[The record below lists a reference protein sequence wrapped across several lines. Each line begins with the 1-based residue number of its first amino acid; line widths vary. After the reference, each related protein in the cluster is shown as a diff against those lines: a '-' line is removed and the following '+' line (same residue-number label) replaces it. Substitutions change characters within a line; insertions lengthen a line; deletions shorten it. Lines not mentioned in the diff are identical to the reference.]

1 MTSRP
6 SSSASRACPPTDGS
20 DAWSNLGCP
29 RRWRFQRD
37 AARPRR
43 CSWPG
48 LTAAVAGAPL
58 RRAVLRRPSAP
69 VSASPGHQAGAP
81 LRQRRRRP
89 SWSWPAHFPRPSG
102 RGSIAATGRPA
113 HRRRTTQLPPA
124 IRPGLHCGSRSRTLP
139 GSSPSASPGHQAGA
153 PLRQVDERVTLPVEP
168 FLPPAI
174 RPGLHCGGGIFGN
187 LTATASASPGHQA
200 GAPLR
205 RCGAEFC

>member
-20 DAWSNLGCP
+20 DASSNLGCP

-48 LTAAVAGAPL
+48 LTAAVAGALL

-81 LRQRRRRP
+81 LRPRLIRRR
-89 SWSWPAHFPRPSG
+89 G
-102 RGSIAATGRPA
+102 GVQVG
-113 HRRRTTQLPPA
+113 LPPD

-205 RCGAEFC
+205 RRRRGRLHAGG